1 MIRQGQFHPGFT
13 APPPVRTSLGS
24 VNSSGT
30 DNSVG
35 FSCSAFSV
43 AAGTLIVVDV
53 TRDGTGDID
62 GGAAGSAITNNKGL
76 TFIKQ
81 STVAAFMSTPGKW
94 YRIERWWA
102 YTASALTG
110 MTCTIQWNRTG
121 TNAVYAGQMSV
132 YGYSNI
138 PKANGGNP
146 FYNKGVANPV
156 TASNTTNTASQMTA
170 TCDPSGISAAIVL
183 SASMHRD
190 GGTAATAGTG
200 MTIIDTLGPNSSSG
214 NGTFNNQ
221 EKILTSDLGTTQA
234 TAFTNNQTS
243 WLVLDDVIDASPLP
257 TAVILVMVGSGKF
270 QVSENA
276 ILWTQRT
283 PPQTF
288 QYNAV
293 VWSPALNLWCAVGS
307 SSGFATSPDGVTWTN
322 RTSPHAGP
330 WKGVAWSPSLGLFC
344 ACSDN
349 TTISFATSPDG
360 ITWTGRAGIANASY
374 RGIAWDSFNGLFIAV
389 SAGGTCKISTSPDGT
404 NWTARTD
411 PANLAW
417 NCIAVN
423 PAGLAVSLSTDL
435 AANGAMHSSNGT
447 SWSIHSSPLITYNA
461 VAWSPANSSFVAV
474 GDGFQSPANKYQANG
489 VGNSSW
495 TLGTLLGSGG
505 WAGLCWSASLGLFV
519 ASSNAASNRVATSP
533 TGATWTIQPDT
544 RQGTWVAVAAKS

>member
-1 MIRQGQFHPGFT
+1 MIRQGQFHPGIT
-13 APPPVRTSLGS
+13 PPPAVRTSLGS

-35 FSCSAFSV
+35 FSCSAFAV
-43 AAGTLIVVDV
+43 AAGTLIIVDV

-62 GGAAGSAITNNKGL
+62 SGSAGSAVTNNKGL
-76 TFIKQ
+76 TFTKQ

-121 TNAVYAGQMSV
+121 TNAAYAGQMSV

-170 TCDPSGISAAIVL
+170 TCDPSGISAAVVL

-221 EKILTSDLGTTQA
+221 EKLLTSDLGTTQA

-257 TAVILVMVGSGKF
+257 TNVIFVMVGSSKF
-270 QVSENA
+270 QVSENG
-276 ILWTQRT
+276 ILWTQRN
-283 PPQTF
+283 PPQNI
-288 QYNAV
+288 QYRGL
-293 VWSPALNLWCAVGS
+293 VWAPALNLWCVVGATN
-307 SSGFATSPDGVTWTN
+307 GFATSPDGVTWTN
-322 RTSPHAGP
+322 RSSPAGI
-330 WKGVAWSPSLGLFC
+330 WVGVAWSPTLGLFC
-344 ACSDN
+344 AAADN
-349 TTISFATSPDG
+349 QTNSFATSPDG
-360 ITWTGRAGIANASY
+360 ITWTARTGISNASF
-374 RGIAWDSFNGLFIAV
+374 RAIAWDAFNGLFIAV
-389 SAGGTCKISTSPDGT
+389 SAGGVCKIATSPDGI

-423 PAGLAVSLSTDL
+423 PAGIAVSLSTDL
-435 AANGAMHSSNGT
+435 AANGSMHSANGT
-447 SWSIHSSPLITYNA
+447 TWSIHSSPLITYNA
-461 VAWSPANSSFVAV
+461 VAWSQSVGQFVAV
-474 GDGFQSPANKYQANG
+474 GDSFQSPATKYQANSP
-489 VGNSSW
+489 GNTSW
-495 TLGTLLGSGG
+495 TLGTLAANGG
-505 WAGLCWSASLGLFV
+505 WAGLCWSATLSLFCACGT
-519 ASSNAASNRVATSP
+519 SASNRVATSP
-533 TGATWTIQPDT
+533 TGSTWTIQPDT